1 MALKSPRLIT
11 RSKQGAI
18 ALRLAGCIDPAEHR
32 TLPLKLL
39 AGKHH
44 SKAYPSV
51 AELHDFGRRV
61 CGVSQPAHIID
72 RIAQAMQQT
81 LEAARQDARTPPLCA
96 AMRDAWATDLSYA
109 GSPHG

>member
-1 MALKSPRLIT
+1 
-11 RSKQGAI
+11 
-18 ALRLAGCIDPAEHR
+18 
-32 TLPLKLL
+32 LPLKLL

-81 LEAARQDARTPPLCA
+81 LEADRQDARIPPPLRA
-96 AMRDAWATDLSYA
+96 AMRDAWAQGPSYA
-109 GSPHG
+109 GPPHG